1 MKNLFFLVLSITLI
15 SCSTKTEVL
24 EIPLTSS
31 SSEAVKVLSD
41 ELFFKTNKIT
51 GRLISRGQSPQIYDA
66 IVKSLQIDPNFI
78 FAKVMLAESNNSMSR
93 AERIS
98 ILDDAYNKRNSV
110 SDIEKGII
118 EAIYFYRVNGDKVK
132 ASQILDK
139 LVADNPNYYY
149 LNVFNGNYQNFVML
163 DPKSSENSWKE
174 ALKINPNADIA
185 KLLLAQLHFVTT
197 PDFILLESNEI
208 NLEFA
213 KKMIGEV
220 QKNKPDSPTPQR
232 LLGNINRLE
241 GNFDLSLEAYS
252 KAMDLVEDKK
262 SSLYSTLYLIS
273 GHVYLFKNEFEKAR
287 EYYQKSIEIRTSPF
301 FEVNTM
307 AWSSNSYLY
316 EKKFDKAIIAINEL
330 EKRVNDYDIDP
341 LTKTNLLFRCAQE
354 KFIAYGHSQM
364 KEETKKVVEEI
375 KQLQSDIKVIR
386 LSSLNS
392 DSERRNIELQSELNP
407 AFFDIWY
414 DILFGEYDNARKSL
428 RNYSLLSSEFLSYDS
443 KAMVNF
449 YKLSGYLN
457 LMEGNIN
464 QSISFYEQIPKE
476 LLEGDNY
483 QLYFYALAKK
493 ANGNTKQSEEL
504 FDYLAN
510 YNFAGWENS
519 IIRPLVKSQLK
530 S

>member
-31 SSEAVKVLSD
+31 SSEAIKILSD
-41 ELFFKTNKIT
+41 ELFFKTNKISS
-51 GRLISRGQSPQIYDA
+51 GLYNRFFNPDVYYA
-66 IVKSLQIDPNFI
+66 IKKALEVDPNFT
-78 FAKVMLAESNNSMSR
+78 FAKAMLAESDDRLSR
-93 AERIS
+93 KERIAL
-98 ILDDAYNKRNSV
+98 LDDAYKNRVSV
-110 SDIEKGII
+110 SDIEKGLI
-118 EAIYFYRVNGDKVK
+118 EAIYFSRVNGDKVK

-139 LVADNPNYYY
+139 LVNDNPQYYY
-149 LNVFNGNYQNFVML
+149 LRLFNGTFKNYVML
-163 DPKSSENSWKE
+163 DPKSSEINWKE

-197 PDFILLESNEI
+197 PNFILLESNEI
-208 NLEFA
+208 DLEFA
-213 KKMIGEV
+213 KKMIEEV
-220 QKNKPDSPTPQR
+220 KKNKPNSPHPQR
-232 LLGNINRLE
+232 LLGNIYRLE
-241 GNFDLSLEAYS
+241 GDFDSSLDSYS
-252 KAMDLVEDKK
+252 RAMNLIEDKENP
-262 SSLYSTLYLIS
+262 LYKNLLLVS
-273 GHVYLFKNEFEKAR
+273 GHVYLFKEDYEKAR
-287 EYYQKSIEIRTSPF
+287 EFYQRSINNLSIQNA
-301 FEVNTM
+301 VNIL

-316 EKKFDKAIIAINEL
+316 EKKYDKALIAIEEL
-330 EKRVNDYDIDP
+330 QEMVIDSEIDP
-341 LTKTNLLFRCAQE
+341 LVKNNLLFRCAQE

-364 KEETKKVVEEI
+364 KEEARNVVTEI
-375 KQLQSDIKVIR
+375 KNIQSNIKSIR
-386 LSSLNS
+386 LANINS
-392 DSERRNIELQSELNP
+392 ETEKRNIELQSELNP

-414 DILFGEYDNARKSL
+414 SILFGEYNNARKSL
-428 RNYSLLSSEFLSYDS
+428 RNFSLLSSEFLSIDS

-519 IIRPLVKSQLK
+519 IIRPLVKSQVK

>member
-31 SSEAVKVLSD
+31 SSEAIKILSD
-41 ELFFKTNKIT
+41 ELFFKTKKDR
-51 GRLISRGQSPQIYDA
+51 GRIFGNQTDINPA
-66 IVKSLQIDPNFI
+66 IKKSLEIDKEFV
-78 FAKVMLAESNNSMSR
+78 FAKAMLANSDNQLSR
-93 AERIS
+93 TERIS
-98 ILDDAYNKRNSV
+98 LIDEAYKKRSSV
-110 SDIEKGII
+110 SDIEKGLI
-118 EAIYFYRVNGDKVK
+118 EAIYFHRVNEDKVK
-132 ASQILDK
+132 AAQILDK
-139 LVADNPNYYY
+139 LVSDYPEYYY
-149 LNVFNGNYQNFVML
+149 LRVFNGNFQNFVML
-163 DPKSSENSWKE
+163 NPNSAKLNWE
-174 ALKINPNADIA
+174 QALKIYPESDIS

-197 PDFILLESNEI
+197 PDFTLLKSDEI
-208 NLEFA
+208 DLDYA
-213 KKMIGEV
+213 IKLIKEV
-220 QKNKPDSPTPQR
+220 ENSQPDNYTPSR
-232 LLGNINRLE
+232 LLGNIYRLK
-241 GNFDLSLEAYS
+241 GDFDLALDAYNN
-252 KAMDLVEDKK
+252 AMKLIKDKNGQGN
-262 SSLYSTLYLIS
+262 SALYLIS
-273 GHVYLFKNEFEKAR
+273 GHVYLFKGEYEKAR
-287 EYYQKSIEIRTSPF
+287 EYYDKAIEIYYRPWN
-301 FEVNTM
+301 EVNIS
-307 AWSSNSYLY
+307 AWSSNTYLY
-316 EKKFDKAIIAINEL
+316 EKKYDKAIIAISEL
-330 EKRVNDYDIDP
+330 EKKVQNYDIDL
-341 LTKTNLLFRCAQE
+341 LTKNNLLFRCAQE

-364 KEETKKVVEEI
+364 KEEAQKVVSEI
-375 KQLQSDIKVIR
+375 KNIQSNIKSIR
-386 LSSLNS
+386 LANINS
-392 DSERRNIELQSELNP
+392 GTEKRNIELQSELNP
-407 AFFDIWY
+407 AFFEIWY
-414 DILFGEYDNARKSL
+414 NILFGEYDNARKSL

-519 IIRPLVKSQLK
+519 IIRPLVKSQVK

>member
-31 SSEAVKVLSD
+31 SSEAIKILSD
-41 ELFFKTNKIT
+41 ELFFKTNKISS
-51 GRLISRGQSPQIYDA
+51 GLYNRYFNPDVYNSIKKALE
-66 IVKSLQIDPNFI
+66 IDPNFV
-78 FAKVMLAESNNSMSR
+78 FAKAMLAESDNRLTRND
-93 AERIS
+93 RIS
-98 ILDDAYNKRNSV
+98 LIDDAFQRRNSV
-110 SDIEKGII
+110 TEIEKGLI
-118 EAIYFYRVNGDKVK
+118 EAIYFSRVNGDKVK
-132 ASQILDK
+132 GSQILDK
-139 LVADNPNYYY
+139 LIDDYPEYYY
-149 LNVFNGNYQNFVML
+149 LRLFNGSYKNYVML
-163 DPKSSENSWKE
+163 DPKSSENNWKE
-174 ALKINPNADIA
+174 ALKINPKADIA

-197 PDFILLESNEI
+197 PNFILLGSDEI
-208 NLEFA
+208 DLEFA

-220 QKNKPDSPTPQR
+220 KKNKPESPHPER
-232 LLGNINRLE
+232 LLGNIYRLE
-241 GNFDLSLEAYS
+241 GDFDLSLDSYS
-252 KAMDLVEDKK
+252 RAMNLIEDKENP
-262 SSLYSTLYLIS
+262 LYKNLLLVS
-273 GHVYLFKNEFEKAR
+273 GHVYLFKEEYEKAR
-287 EYYQKSIEIRTSPF
+287 EFYQKSINNLSIQNM
-301 FEVNTM
+301 VNVL

-316 EKKFDKAIIAINEL
+316 EKKYDNALIAIEQL
-330 EKRVNDYDIDP
+330 EKKVIDSDIDP

-364 KEETKKVVEEI
+364 KKEAKQVVSEI
-375 KQLQSDIKVIR
+375 KNIQSKIKSIR
-386 LSSLNS
+386 LANINS
-392 DSERRNIELQSELNP
+392 ETEKRNIELQSELNP

-519 IIRPLVKSQLK
+519 IIRPLVKNQLK